1 MAMAFADRFGI
12 TPAEAL
18 QEEVERTVGGVRWL
32 DDQVR
37 RAEYPEDLLPG
48 GEFGEFVEWRAKERS
63 HLVKVAVSAINAGV
77 SQILA
82 DQMRVEATQI
92 VQVLNRALG
101 ALDLSPEQED
111 AARAVLAQDLLAIG
125 AKSVDSRTD
134 EE

>member
-37 RAEYPEDLLPG
+37 RAESPEDLLPDG
-48 GEFGEFVEWRAKERS
+48 KYGEFVEWRAKERS

-82 DQMRVEATQI
+82 EQMRVDGAQI

-111 AARAVLAQDLLAIG
+111 EVRAVLAKDLLAIG
-125 AKSVDSRTD
+125 AKSVDSQVVS
-134 EE
+134 E